1 LLRAPRIYAWSL
13 DERQPTP
20 FGLEARMTDAFDA
33 ILTTRASDQDRRFE
47 AWNRITQEM
56 RVDPSCD
63 RKTLTRRVD
72 SAMQTALQAVLADS
86 APLRLTL
93 EEALQELGAEDLNLA
108 GVAVVDGHLTLA
120 AKT

>member
-1 LLRAPRIYAWSL
+1 
-13 DERQPTP
+13 
-20 FGLEARMTDAFDA
+20 MTDAFDA
-33 ILTTRASDQDRRFE
+33 ILTTRARDQDRRFE
-47 AWNRITQEM
+47 AWNRIAQEM
-56 RVDPSCD
+56 WVDPGCD

-72 SAMQTALQAVLADS
+72 AAMQTALQAVHEDS

-93 EEALQELGAEDLNLA
+93 EEALQELGAEDLKLA